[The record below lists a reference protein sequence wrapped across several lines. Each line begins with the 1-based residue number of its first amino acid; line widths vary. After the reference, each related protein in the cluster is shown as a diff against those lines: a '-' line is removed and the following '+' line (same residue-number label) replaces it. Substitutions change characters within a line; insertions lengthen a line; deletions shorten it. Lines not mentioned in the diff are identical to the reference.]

1 MAITTVLFDLD
12 GTLLPMDQDAFLNDY
27 FTRMAAAMARQGHD
41 PKQLINTV
49 WLGTKAMVQNDGS
62 MTNGERFWETA
73 VSVMGEKIR
82 EDQPYFDA
90 FYKEEFEP
98 VKASCGYNPAA
109 AEVVYGLKERGF
121 RVVLATNPISPALAT
136 DWRIRWAGLKPEDF
150 ELYTTF
156 ENSHYCKPNLK
167 YYEEILQ
174 KLNVRP
180 EECLMVGN
188 DVEEDMITRQMG
200 MQVFLLTDCLIS
212 RHGTDINEYPH
223 GGFEELKA
231 FLQGVK

>member
-1 MAITTVLFDLD
+1 M
-12 GTLLPMDQDAFLNDY
+12 
-27 FTRMAAAMARQGHD
+27 
-41 PKQLINTV
+41 
-49 WLGTKAMVQNDGS
+49 
-62 MTNGERFWETA
+62 
-73 VSVMGEKIR
+73 
-82 EDQPYFDA
+82 
-90 FYKEEFEP
+90 
-98 VKASCGYNPAA
+98 
-109 AEVVYGLKERGF
+109 
-121 RVVLATNPISPALAT
+121 LATNPISPALAT

-212 RHGTDINEYPH
+212 RHGADINEYPSA
-223 GGFEELKA
+223 L
-231 FLQGVK
+231 